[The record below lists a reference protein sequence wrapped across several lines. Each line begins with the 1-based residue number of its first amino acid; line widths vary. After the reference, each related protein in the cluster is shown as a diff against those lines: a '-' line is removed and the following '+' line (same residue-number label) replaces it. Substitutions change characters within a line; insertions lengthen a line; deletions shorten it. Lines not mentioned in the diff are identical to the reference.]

1 MKKVLIKNAIH
12 QESVYMLDNHYTA
25 DFNEMVDS
33 VKGRIKLL
41 NFEKFKLE
49 QAKTEKKIDDEFI
62 NNLIGKL
69 ELEYT
74 NLNQYENFDT
84 ILDKF
89 YLVDLD
95 GFRFQ
100 TIRDI
105 DVIVAIYEN
114 ENKDWMEYKIGNFIP
129 KIKKRLTIFFLLP
142 DEETDYFLELEDGTI
157 EEI

>member
-1 MKKVLIKNAIH
+1 MNKVLIKNAIN
-12 QESVYMLDNHYTA
+12 QENMYMIDNHYEL
-25 DFNEMVDS
+25 DYDESVSS

-49 QAKTEKKIDDEFI
+49 PSKIQKKIDTEFLD
-62 NNLIGKL
+62 NLIGKL
-69 ELEYT
+69 ELEYI

-84 ILDKF
+84 IVDNF

-100 TIRDI
+100 TIRDV
-105 DVIVAIYEN
+105 DVIIAIFEN
-114 ENKDWMEYKIGNFIP
+114 EHKDWLEHQIGKFIP
-129 KIKKRLTIFFLLP
+129 KIKKRITLFFLLP
-142 DEETDYFLELEDGTI
+142 NEETDYFFELEDGTI

>member
-1 MKKVLIKNAIH
+1 MKKVLIKNAIN
-12 QESVYMLDNHYTA
+12 QECVYMLDNHYTA